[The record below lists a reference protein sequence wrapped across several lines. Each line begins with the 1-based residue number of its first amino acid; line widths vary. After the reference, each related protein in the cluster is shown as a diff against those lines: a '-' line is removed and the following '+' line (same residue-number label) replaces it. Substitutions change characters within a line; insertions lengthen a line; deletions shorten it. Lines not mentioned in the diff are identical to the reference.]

1 MRINLNKLGKNT
13 EKIYQRVSRLI
24 LIIGTL
30 ILSSCNMSE
39 ESTTTSSAT
48 NSSSGADL
56 SMRWNA
62 SALPLKINVSS
73 DFDLSE
79 KDGSGYNLIQQMQEH
94 WNNAD
99 SSQTFFDL
107 STEYTVANKD
117 YGDLNSYLDSELG
130 VYQADT
136 WFDFIGDGVLA
147 ITSYLGENRG
157 SYIEMIHADII
168 VNNENFSF
176 TNNTSDTTS
185 AYDLPSVIIHELGHL
200 LGLKHVS
207 DPDVPSVMQSTLGR
221 HDVRRNATA
230 YDSTYITSLY
240 DLSFALTASSSN
252 ALAITAS
259 EGPKY
264 IHGYMELRA
273 DGTCN
278 HFRDGNLIESHKVK
292 LKK

>member
-1 MRINLNKLGKNT
+1 MLL
-13 EKIYQRVSRLI
+13 V
-24 LIIGTL
+24 
-30 ILSSCNMSE
+30 SCNMGGE
-39 ESTTTSSAT
+39 ETETGSSSSSA
-48 NSSSGADL
+48 SSSDNA
-56 SMRWNA
+56 SMRW
-62 SALPLKINVSS
+62 SESKLPLKIIVSS

-79 KDGSGYNLIQQMQEH
+79 KDSNSYNLMQQMQEK

-99 SSQTFFDL
+99 SSREFFDL
-107 STEYTVANKD
+107 SSEYTVANKD

-130 VYQADT
+130 VYKADT

-157 SYIEMIHADII
+157 SYVEMLHADII
-168 VNNENFSF
+168 VNNENFDF
-176 TNNTSDTTS
+176 TNDTSDTTR

-230 YDSTYITSLY
+230 YDSTYIKSLY
-240 DLSFALTASSSN
+240 DLEFALTASN
-252 ALAITAS
+252 ALAVTAS
-259 EGPKY
+259 EQPKY
-264 IHGYMELRA
+264 VHGYMELRA

-278 HFRDGNLIESHKVK
+278 HYRDGMLIESHTVN